1 LTRITDPDDSAK
13 HICPDDQI
21 ILGQRECRSRLLLAV
36 IGQGEKPKRDL
47 TVAAETTEVKR
58 KITAKKEGAPHR

>member
-1 LTRITDPDDSAK
+1 MATDPDDSAK

-21 ILGQRECRSRLLLAV
+21 ILGQRDSRSRLVLVV

-47 TVAAETTEVKR
+47 TAAAETTEVKR
-58 KITAKKEGAPHR
+58 KITAKKEGAPHRR